1 MRVEVTNTRTLK
13 DDEPDVRVMEYRNG
27 PVSIGSSSDC
37 MLQIADTSVA
47 NHQADFLKNGEEW
60 SLAIKASDPPMK
72 LNDDALDGQRTLS
85 SGDVIELS
93 YFEIRVTMEDESSGP
108 SAAER
113 VAGLAEITKYPLP
126 AGGNTLTDAED
137 VLLSDMQRQRIAAFA
152 VKFAECRTLVQV
164 LETAVAS
171 LLENIGAHVAWMG
184 VRREGEKELEYFDS
198 KDVSGAPVVDPPL
211 LETLQYRCLKRKQF
225 INISRS
231 QIEGTRSIMGVPL
244 MGKRG
249 TIGMIYASTRDR
261 SRVFD
266 LPDLHFV
273 MMLAEL
279 IQPRL
284 IKALEEI
291 DTGGPQV
298 DDAAHVLLEAVR
310 ERIIPEIP
318 PEWDSLD
325 AAAFSK
331 KGSGAHRDVYDL
343 VTLPNGLAAVMVATA
358 EGDPAGAALGMCEAR
373 AAFRTMCAHQDPP
386 HATLKMLN
394 WLLYDEE
401 SPIYAS
407 TGIALINPKTGAI
420 QTGTA
425 GRIGAII
432 VDESGKP
439 RALTNAEALAV
450 GAKSYQDY
458 KSNKEK
464 LAPGELLAL
473 YTAGCASA
481 TRKDGKECGGA
492 RVAKA
497 ILESAGQSA
506 AAALDDVVTDLEPW
520 FKSGKNIDD
529 ITLVMVH
536 RPKTL

>member
-13 DDEPDVRVMEYRNG
+13 DDEPDIRVMEYRNG

-60 SLAIKASDPPMK
+60 SLAIKAADPPMK
-72 LNDDALDGQRTLS
+72 LNDDALNGQRTLS

-113 VAGLAEITKYPLP
+113 VANLAEITKYPLP
-126 AGGNTLTDAED
+126 AGSNTLTDAED
-137 VLLSDMQRQRIAAFA
+137 VLLSDVQRQRIAAFA
-152 VKFAECRTLVQV
+152 VKFAECRSLVQV

-171 LLENIGAHVAWMG
+171 LVDNIGAHIVWMG
-184 VRREGEKELEYFDS
+184 VRREGKKELEYFDS

-211 LETLQYRCLKRKQF
+211 LETLQYRCLQRKQF

-273 MMLAEL
+273 MMIAEL
-279 IQPRL
+279 IQPAL
-284 IKALEEI
+284 IRALEEI

-298 DDAAHVLLEAVR
+298 DDAAHVLIEAVR
-310 ERIIPEIP
+310 DRIIPSVP
-318 PEWDSLD
+318 PEWDMLD

-358 EGDPAGAALGMCEAR
+358 EGDPAGAALGMAEAR

-386 HATLKMLN
+386 HTTLKIMN

-439 RALTNAEALAV
+439 RPLTNSEALAV
-450 GAKSYQDY
+450 GAKPYQDY

-481 TRKDGKECGGA
+481 TRNDGKECGGA

-520 FKSGKNIDD
+520 FKSGKNVDD